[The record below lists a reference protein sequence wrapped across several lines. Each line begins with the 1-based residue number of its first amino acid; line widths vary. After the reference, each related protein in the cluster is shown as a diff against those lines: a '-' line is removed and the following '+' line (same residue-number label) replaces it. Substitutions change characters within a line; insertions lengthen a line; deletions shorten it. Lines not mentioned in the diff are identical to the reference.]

1 MTRYKCQNFASTF
14 KNARK
19 GMRLTLKS
27 ERNIRVHLLIA
38 ALVLITAYCLNFN
51 AIRFCVLVMAIA
63 AVISAEMLNSAIE
76 FSLDAIFHN
85 RYSRMVGMAKDI
97 AAGAVMV
104 VTISAIIV
112 GVLLGLAYALFELPN
127 SFVKRRLGITP
138 GKPATGI
145 KKAIF
150 VFVDQADSIFGCA
163 LVVWLFYDLGIL
175 KYLGFVVVGAV
186 THIVFNMLLYFAHL
200 RKNMF

>member
-1 MTRYKCQNFASTF
+1 MTRYKCQNFSSTF
-14 KNARK
+14 RNARK

-38 ALVLITAYCLNFN
+38 ALVLITAYCLNFSVT
-51 AIRFCVLVMAIA
+51 RFCILIMAIA

-112 GVLLGLAYALFELPN
+112 GVLLFAP
-127 SFVKRRLGITP
+127 P
-138 GKPATGI
+138 
-145 KKAIF
+145 
-150 VFVDQADSIFGCA
+150 
-163 LVVWLFYDLGIL
+163 IL
-175 KYLGFVVVGAV
+175 YLLI
-186 THIVFNMLLYFAHL
+186 H
-200 RKNMF
+200 